1 MNVEV
6 ETQTGQVACPGSCG
20 KVVVKPGWEHENTG
34 IMTPE
39 TAHLT
44 MHCCAPITKSSAEKL
59 VELLLFLESV
69 YNLTIWGSCSHFISL
84 QLILF
89 SSNNNIYYVLI
100 FFLLFF
106 WYIAFT
112 FSCLCLPG
120 LVPAQLKMIAV

>member
-59 VELLLFLESV
+59 VELLLFLEE
-69 YNLTIWGSCSHFISL
+69 CL
-84 QLILF
+84 QFDYLRFMQPLYFSTVDIILI
-89 SSNNNIYYVLI
+89 
-100 FFLLFF
+100 
-106 WYIAFT
+106 
-112 FSCLCLPG
+112 
-120 LVPAQLKMIAV
+120 K